1 MSRGWMREVGGR
13 LIDIRGRQSQASFA
27 PAIGVH
33 KNTLGAYERGD
44 TMVGGEPL
52 CRLHEAGWNINWLLG
67 GTGPRKVADA
77 AGAATLDAELL
88 GIAIEMAD
96 EALRGSWLPR
106 RRYAA
111 LVALLY
117 EGVHQRMPY
126 AQLLDFARLT
136 ASDMARERET
146 ADVATIPAAAE
157 AYRQAG

>member
-1 MSRGWMREVGGR
+1 MPRGWIHEVGAR
-13 LIDIRGRQSQASFA
+13 LVDIRGRQSQASFA
-27 PAIGVH
+27 PMIGVH

-44 TMVGGEPL
+44 TAIGGEPL
-52 CRLHEAGWNINWLLG
+52 RHLHDAGWNLNWLLCG
-67 GTGPRKVADA
+67 AGHRKLAEA
-77 AGAATLDAELL
+77 SGASTLDEEAL

-126 AQLLDFARLT
+126 AQLLDFARL
-136 ASDMARERET
+136 AAADMASEREL
-146 ADVATIPAAAE
+146 AAPVASPGE
-157 AYRQAG
+157 AYRQVG

>member
-1 MSRGWMREVGGR
+1 MREVGGR

-44 TMVGGEPL
+44 TAVGGEAL
-52 CRLHEAGWNINWLLG
+52 CRLHEAGWNINWLLC
-67 GTGPRKVADA
+67 GTGPRKVADTA
-77 AGAATLDAELL
+77 DAATLDAESL

-117 EGVHQRMPY
+117 EGVYQRMPY

-146 ADVATIPAAAE
+146 TDAATIPAAAE
-157 AYRQAG
+157 GYRQAG

>member
-1 MSRGWMREVGGR
+1 MPRGWIHEVGAR
-13 LIDIRGRQSQASFA
+13 LVDIRGRQSQASFA
-27 PAIGVH
+27 PVIGVH

-44 TMVGGEPL
+44 TAIGGEPL
-52 CRLHEAGWNINWLLG
+52 RRLHDVGWNLNWLLCG
-67 GTGPRKVADA
+67 AGQRKLAEAGDA
-77 AGAATLDAELL
+77 STLDEEAL

-136 ASDMARERET
+136 AADMARERE
-146 ADVATIPAAAE
+146 AAADDSKE
-157 AYRQAG
+157 TYRQAG